1 MNSKAPNGRHVLSR
15 EIFQLVCNSVCVR
28 VIAISA
34 LLVWA
39 LKLCCFSYLP
49 KSWGH
54 VSSVASGTKQI
65 KERWSW
71 QRDRKGEMGWGC
83 EEVKVHQTV
92 SRLVWRFGGFP
103 YSFGSHL
110 SKNPNHFLSRLRSSR
125 SSFPSLAALSIT
137 TSAFFLPRQNPPPL
151 TISHLCHPD
160 SKSLWLMK
168 GTPSSSHYYNAII
181 KEQQLCWTCSDS
193 SEATGVHGEM
203 EPAPWCNR
211 LPWSLKGGDE
221 IS

>member
-1 MNSKAPNGRHVLSR
+1 MCFREKYFNSCV
-15 EIFQLVCNSVCVR
+15 IVCVCVCVR

-34 LLVWA
+34 LLMWA

-110 SKNPNHFLSRLRSSR
+110 SKNPNHFLSRLRSS
-125 SSFPSLAALSIT
+125 PSLAALSIT

-151 TISHLCHPD
+151 TVSHLCHPD

-168 GTPSSSHYYNAII
+168 GTQSSSHYYNAII

-193 SEATGVHGEM
+193 SEATGAHGEM
-203 EPAPWCNR
+203 
-211 LPWSLKGGDE
+211 
-221 IS
+221 